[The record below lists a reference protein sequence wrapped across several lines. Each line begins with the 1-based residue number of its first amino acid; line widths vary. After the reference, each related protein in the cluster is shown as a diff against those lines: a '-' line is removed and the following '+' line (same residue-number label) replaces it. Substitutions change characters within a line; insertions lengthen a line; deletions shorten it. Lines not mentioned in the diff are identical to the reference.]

1 MERIATTDGDWFE
14 RLRNMEREIL
24 KDDSEALAILDEE
37 EAENNRLCAVE
48 EFQERFNELTTI
60 LLNYF
65 KISSENKNLVLSP
78 VSIIMLL
85 AILADAVDGNTR
97 QEVLKAIGNDIT
109 YQELLDIVVGL
120 LGEISKSSSVKISN
134 AVCVNESFKDTI
146 LDSYKNGIEQ
156 NFAGKV
162 FSSENM
168 VDDINN
174 WVKDATNGMIDQIAN
189 DNMKNM
195 ALCLMNA
202 IAFESDWEEPYE
214 DQAIIEDDFTNLDG
228 TISKVDYLMSTE
240 NLYIEDSQFTGF
252 LKPYKGSN
260 YVFMGLLPKRK
271 DLLKKKLAPINF
283 SDLYYYASETEVDIS
298 MPEFKLEME
307 KEITDLCKQLGVQLA
322 FSENADFS
330 LLSTMPLKVSDIKH
344 KASIQVDR
352 KGTVAAAATWA
363 EIEVGCAM
371 PMDISERKEVYLER
385 PFIYAVMNVETGL
398 PVFTGIYNYG
408 PKEKIMDI

>member
-1 MERIATTDGDWFE
+1 MEKIATTDGDWFE

-37 EAENNRLCAVE
+37 DAENKRLCAVE
-48 EFQERFNELTTI
+48 EFQERFNEITSI
-60 LLNYF
+60 LLNFF
-65 KISSENKNLVLSP
+65 KTSSENNNLVFSP
-78 VSIIMLL
+78 VSIVMLL
-85 AILADAVDGNTR
+85 AILADAVDGYTR

-109 YQELLDIVVGL
+109 YQDLLDVVAGL

-146 LDSYKNGIEQ
+146 LDSYKNGLEQ

-214 DQAIIEDDFTNLDG
+214 DHAIIEDDFTNLDG

-240 NLYIEDSQFTGF
+240 KLYIEDSQFTGF
-252 LKPYKGSN
+252 LKHYKDSN

-298 MPEFKLEME
+298 MPEFKLEIE
-307 KEITDLCKQLGVQLA
+307 NEITDLCKQLGVELA
-322 FSENADFS
+322 FSEKADFS
-330 LLSTMPLKVSDIKH
+330 PLSTMPLKVSDIKH

-352 KGTVAAAATWA
+352 KGTVSAAATWV

-371 PMDISERKEVYLER
+371 PMDIPERKEVHLER

-398 PVFTGIYNYG
+398 PVFTGIYNYAS
-408 PKEKIMDI
+408 KDKK